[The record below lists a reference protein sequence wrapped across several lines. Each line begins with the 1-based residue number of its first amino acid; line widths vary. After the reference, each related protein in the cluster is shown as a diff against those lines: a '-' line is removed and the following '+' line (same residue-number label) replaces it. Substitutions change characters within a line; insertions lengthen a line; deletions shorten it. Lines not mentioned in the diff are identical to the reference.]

1 MLTLL
6 KRIALSS
13 FVIGTLLSTSSG
25 QEEQPEL
32 PLEGERFNDLTNWLS
47 PISGGNETRFSWD
60 LSVRGIQKV
69 GAPQTDLLSAV
80 GLDLHHVFS
89 SSTGRDLG
97 TLRLQGYALRA
108 DFPKNPP
115 LFGDNHWEWTD
126 RIADFNYT
134 RFSAKGVNVRLGH
147 YQVPYGLEQTQSTYG
162 TLRDYMSR
170 TNLGIKADWGVT
182 LNGQLPDYEYEVSLS
197 RGSGQNYKDLEENY
211 VFAGRLGT
219 PREENLCV
227 GTSFMSGRLPDVGPV
242 GFVDLGDL
250 GNFGGNF
257 INKHRF
263 GLDAIWSLP
272 VVTVLSEVNFGEN
285 DATNVASAMLEVNCT
300 SSNENEL
307 AYVQLFGSDDQEKGD
322 EYWATLGG
330 LVHLGGGV
338 TLSAQYKVD
347 LDAWRAPDR
356 SETFMLQLRYRF

>member
-32 PLEGERFNDLTNWLS
+32 SLDGERFNDLTNWLS
-47 PISGGNETRFSWD
+47 PIFGGNETRFSWD
-60 LSVRGIQKV
+60 LSVRGIQEVHDPKP
-69 GAPQTDLLSAV
+69 GAKKTGLLSAV

-89 SSTGRDLG
+89 SSTGPDLG

-108 DFPKNPP
+108 DLPNNPP

-126 RIADFNYT
+126 RISDFNFT

-182 LNGQLPDYEYEVSLS
+182 LNGQLPDYEYE
-197 RGSGQNYKDLEENY
+197 EI
-211 VFAGRLGT
+211 GRAH
-219 PREENLCV
+219 V
-227 GTSFMSGRLPDVGPV
+227 
-242 GFVDLGDL
+242 
-250 GNFGGNF
+250 
-257 INKHRF
+257 
-263 GLDAIWSLP
+263 
-272 VVTVLSEVNFGEN
+272 
-285 DATNVASAMLEVNCT
+285 
-300 SSNENEL
+300 
-307 AYVQLFGSDDQEKGD
+307 
-322 EYWATLGG
+322 
-330 LVHLGGGV
+330 
-338 TLSAQYKVD
+338 
-347 LDAWRAPDR
+347 
-356 SETFMLQLRYRF
+356 